1 MDEPYY
7 PPISPFSTGIK
18 CRCPRCGRGKL
29 FKGILDIKES
39 CPSCHLDYSF
49 ADAGDGPAVFV
60 ILIVGFLVAGGSL
73 VVEVA
78 YQPPYWVHAVLWG
91 PLILI
96 LPIVLLRPFKAILIA
111 IQYHNQAQEGR
122 LDK

>member
-1 MDEPYY
+1 MVEPYY
-7 PPISPFSTGIK
+7 APVSPFSTGTR

-29 FKGILDIKES
+29 FKGILDIKEM

-49 ADAGDGPAVFV
+49 TDAGDGPAVFV

-78 YQPPYWVHAVLWG
+78 YQPAYWVHAVLWG
-91 PLILI
+91 PMILI
-96 LPIVLLRPFKAILIA
+96 LPIILLRPFKAILIA
-111 IQYHNQAQEGR
+111 IQYHNQAREGR
-122 LDK
+122 LDN